1 MADDLV
7 IPALKIAL
15 DGLAQ
20 RQRVIATNVANIS
33 TPGYQAQSVEFESAL
48 QSALSFAPNASVADL
63 QGTISEVGTGDP
75 SRLDGN
81 NVNLDRETLLGS
93 KTNLQYSLALRAI
106 DGRFQTMRDVVK
118 GI

>member
-48 QSALSFAPNASVADL
+48 HVRGLDHAERVHLRPRGHDQRG
-63 QGTISEVGTGDP
+63 GTADP
-75 SRLDGN
+75 SRQDGN
-81 NVNLDRETLLGS
+81 NVNLDTETLSDIDTGLRY
-93 KTNLQYSLALRAI
+93 QLALNAM
-106 DGRFQTMRDVVK
+106 DSQFPS
-118 GI
+118 

>member
-7 IPALKIAL
+7 IPALKVAL

-20 RQRVIATNVANIS
+20 RQRVIATNVANIQ
-33 TPGYQAQSVEFESAL
+33 TPGYQAQNVDFESAL
-48 QSALSFAPNASVADL
+48 QSAMSLSPNASISDL
-63 QGTISEVGTGDP
+63 SSTITQSGTGDP
-75 SRLDGN
+75 SREDGN

-93 KTNLQYSLALRAI
+93 KTNLQYSLALKAI

-118 GI
+118 GV